1 MSQKEKQ
8 CSKFLGAETCRIEW
22 SNSLTQPGRRA
33 GDEIDLTFTWAP
45 RPWVALDASYAHFYA
60 RPYLQATG
68 AASDA
73 DFFYLQTTVKL

>member
-1 MSQKEKQ
+1 VGTAS
-8 CSKFLGAETCRIEW
+8 
-22 SNSLTQPGRRA
+22 
-33 GDEIDLTFTWAP
+33 
-45 RPWVALDASYAHFYA
+45 WVALDASYAHFYA